1 MSLFGLI
8 VIFVCVWWVVFFVAL
23 PQGVRRQDRV
33 PDGHDPG
40 APANPMLLRKA
51 MWTTIVTV
59 VLVGGAALLED
70 AGVVDVGA
78 WLFGRPS

>member
-8 VIFVCVWWVVFFVAL
+8 VIFVCVWWVVFFAAL
-23 PQGVRRQDRV
+23 PLGVRRQDHV
-33 PDGHDPG
+33 PEGHDPG

-51 MWTTIVTV
+51 MWTTVVTV
-59 VLVGGAALLED
+59 ALVGAATLLADSGMIEF
-70 AGVVDVGA
+70 GA